1 MKIIKYLKNPKRLF
15 FCLGM
20 RGKLGFIP
28 DKLYLNLMY
37 WSNTGKWINID
48 NPKTYNEKLQWLKLY
63 DRNPEYT
70 KMVDKYLAK
79 KYVSSLIGDE
89 FIIPTLGVW
98 DKFDDIEF
106 ENLPK
111 DFVLKCTHDSGGLV
125 ICKDKSKL
133 DLSKA
138 RKKINK
144 SLKRN
149 YYKAG
154 REYPYKEV
162 KPRIIAEK
170 YMEDEALGE
179 LVDYKFYTF
188 GGVPKVLFIASNRM
202 SGNTC
207 ADYYDMDFNK
217 LPFTWGY
224 PNSSVEIKKPKN
236 FEKMVYLAEIL
247 AKNTTELRVD
257 FYEVNGKVYFGEL
270 TFFDGS
276 GFCAFEPN
284 EWDLKLGEY
293 IVLP

>member
-1 MKIIKYLKNPKRLF
+1 MELMKIIKYLKNPKRLF

-111 DFVLKCTHDSGGLV
+111 EFVLKCTHDSGGLV

-138 RKKINK
+138 RKKN
-144 SLKRN
+144 
-149 YYKAG
+149 
-154 REYPYKEV
+154 
-162 KPRIIAEK
+162 
-170 YMEDEALGE
+170 
-179 LVDYKFYTF
+179 
-188 GGVPKVLFIASNRM
+188 
-202 SGNTC
+202 
-207 ADYYDMDFNK
+207 
-217 LPFTWGY
+217 
-224 PNSSVEIKKPKN
+224 
-236 FEKMVYLAEIL
+236 
-247 AKNTTELRVD
+247 
-257 FYEVNGKVYFGEL
+257 
-270 TFFDGS
+270 
-276 GFCAFEPN
+276 
-284 EWDLKLGEY
+284 
-293 IVLP
+293 